1 MTKNKRQRQY
11 LSEHWRLLNE
21 SDLIP
26 LDTAIDQLSHY
37 HNRQYTL
44 SDIQRLINAGN
55 SITPVFHYSGK
66 AVIFNPQHLANNDL
80 LDHYDGYIPDDRY
93 HQYFKIW
100 TRSPQVIR
108 DIDGWYSVDFR
119 AFLGLDLGYVINF
132 NEYRTNPSIKI
143 SPKAIIEAIH
153 IYDGNIQYSPVACF
167 PVQTSLSNQ
176 NQLIHPIQAK
186 PHHLDIGFYD
196 WHIPLRQIEKLHP
209 DYQIIY
215 RVNKKYYTLS
225 NKPDDHKPKVV
236 KISELDKR
244 FYHLASNKFAPLP
257 IQLLAKG
264 ITGIKPIN
272 TDIKHDRAINTTTD
286 KPINTDIGHNNIV
299 AAKRQQ
305 VRELAQK
312 IWGHDDPNKIIRT
325 GDMVSIIKSVL
336 DHLELPQD
344 RSIKRYFSDIAPAY
358 AKRKGQDSIN
368 KQRSKKEYCNTII
381 AKHAKK

>member
-1 MTKNKRQRQY
+1 MQIVNNNKRQRRY
-11 LSEHWRLLNE
+11 LPEHGRLLNQG
-21 SDLIP
+21 DLIP
-26 LDTAIDQLSHY
+26 LDTAIDQLSDY

-44 SDIQRLINAGN
+44 SDIQRLASTGN
-55 SITPVFHYSGK
+55 SITPIFHYRGK
-66 AVIFNPQHLANNDL
+66 ALIFNPQDLATTDM
-80 LDHYDGYIPDDRY
+80 LDQYEGYIPDDKY

-100 TRSPQVIR
+100 ARSPQVIC

-132 NEYRTNPSIKI
+132 NEYRGNPSIKI
-143 SPKAIIEAIH
+143 SPKAIIEATH

-225 NKPDDHKPKVV
+225 NKHDDHKPKEV
-236 KISELDKR
+236 KITKLDKR
-244 FYHLASNKFAPLP
+244 FYHLVSNDLAPLH
-257 IQLLAKG
+257 IQLLAKD
-264 ITGIKPIN
+264 TNTKPNN
-272 TDIKHDRAINTTTD
+272 T
-286 KPINTDIGHNNIV
+286 KPINTDIGHNKAV
-299 AAKRQQ
+299 KAKREQ

-312 IWGHDDPNKIIRT
+312 IWANDDPNKIIRT
-325 GDMVSIIKSVL
+325 GDMASIVKSVL
-336 DHLELPQD
+336 NHLELPQD
-344 RSIKRYFSDIAPAY
+344 RSIKEYFNDIAPAY
-358 AKRKGQDSIN
+358 AKKGGTPSYDKHCNITTH
-368 KQRSKKEYCNTII
+368 QRQIVTKYSK
-381 AKHAKK
+381 